1 MDALV
6 CCLRV
11 LETPAAVRVP
21 VSARAVRE
29 WVGAVRARACALC
42 ARGWALCARTRA
54 ERCVLLLAAGLT
66 SGAAGRD
73 LREAAQ
79 RLDEARARERGEER
93 PLSRAVRAW
102 LGAAQTYQAG
112 WHEVVALGVVL
123 SLCWQGSPCVRRR
136 GHAAGDKRGGDWT
149 TPGAPDCLA

>member
-1 MDALV
+1 M
-6 CCLRV
+6 
-11 LETPAAVRVP
+11 
-21 VSARAVRE
+21 
-29 WVGAVRARACALC
+29 RARASGTLRFAFSCWTN
-42 ARGWALCARTRA
+42 GP
-54 ERCVLLLAAGLT
+54 AGP
-66 SGAAGRD
+66 D

-112 WHEVVALGVVL
+112 WHEVVVL

>member
-1 MDALV
+1 
-6 CCLRV
+6 
-11 LETPAAVRVP
+11 
-21 VSARAVRE
+21 
-29 WVGAVRARACALC
+29 VGGRACAR
-42 ARGWALCARTRA
+42 ARA

-66 SGAAGRD
+66 AGPAGPD

-112 WHEVVALGVVL
+112 WHEVVVL

-149 TPGAPDCLA
+149 TPGAGLPSLAASAASRSDDAPLPLPLPSLNASSRPVCVKDAKRLTTACDAA